1 MSQFILFLRPV
12 AQKLTKDQ
20 FNKEPTSWNHKS
32 SPHKF
37 ELNNC
42 HQNES
47 QASENAVYLTQ
58 ILQLFLIDST
68 SVLIKEVFS
77 HSGLLSEFLEF
88 FWWTL
93 YLLMR
98 CRTSKNIFHD
108 DVVFWQH
115 LHILGVDTLT
125 R

>member
-1 MSQFILFLRPV
+1 MSQFTLFLRSV

-47 QASENAVYLTQ
+47 QASKNAVYLTQ

-88 FWWTL
+88 FWWNL
-93 YLLMR
+93 FL
-98 CRTSKNIFHD
+98 
-108 DVVFWQH
+108 
-115 LHILGVDTLT
+115 
-125 R
+125 